1 MHKQSLQLILT
12 CRTAE
17 QNDPFVT
24 TFTYTGDI
32 VSMEHVIVL
41 TTVGVNSGNRGDLR
55 VELTSPSSTT
65 TVLMDYRDNDL
76 VSGSFNN
83 WEFMSVHFWGED
95 PNGEWTLTV
104 RSRGPS
110 VVMSGYSP
118 TFYGTYE
125 IPEAIQNIPSECDAA
140 CDNTKGCANSGP
152 QYCDACASPL
162 IRDSH
167 TLQCVNSCPDGYVT
181 QNGYCYDP
189 SQEEPVCDLPER
201 QNNGKH
207 LCLLWCIKA

>member
-1 MHKQSLQLILT
+1 M
-12 CRTAE
+12 
-17 QNDPFVT
+17 T
-24 TFTYTGDI
+24 TFTYSGSL
-32 VSMEHVIVL
+32 VYLEHVTLL
-41 TTVGVNSGNRGDLR
+41 TTVGVISDNRGDLR
-55 VELTSPSSTT
+55 VELTSPFGTT
-65 TVLMDYRDNDL
+65 SVLMDYRDNDL
-76 VSGSFNN
+76 GPGSYSNY
-83 WEFMSVHFWGED
+83 EFMSVHFWGED

-104 RSRGPS
+104 RSRGPSVLS

-125 IPEAIQNIPSECDAA
+125 IPEAIQNIPSECDIA

-181 QNGYCYDP
+181 LNGYCYNI
-189 SQEEPVCDLPER
+189 SQEEPVCET
-201 QNNGKH
+201 QG
-207 LCLLWCIKA
+207 IV